1 MIVTTKNG
9 KLQGIEENGMLTFKG
24 IPFAKAPV
32 GELRFKPPVPADPW
46 EGVLDA
52 LQFGNRSLQTTEQ
65 VYKDGINLSEDCLN
79 LNIWTPAIDHKK
91 RPVIFYIHGGGH
103 FSGSNSDKFFDGPH
117 LIRGREAVMVAPN
130 YRLGALGYLYLADI
144 LGEEY
149 KDSGNC
155 GLLDQILALKWVN
168 ENIADFGGDPDMV
181 ILMGQSA
188 GGKSVANI
196 MVTPAAKGLF
206 HRAIIQ
212 SGSVQCIRDTHTAT
226 MLAELVLEKLGVADT
241 PKEVLK
247 KSGEEVIAAQK
258 EAYEVIDRAHLFGP
272 VMDGLTIL
280 EEPKEYIEKG
290 RVGDIPVLIGYNKEE
305 LYYSDPDYNPSDE
318 ESIATFQRCYGKNW
332 EIVFRKYQAYKKEYS
347 AATAFDM
354 VQTLCIY
361 GNASISLTQLL
372 TTAGNKV
379 WSYRWDYGGVTGR
392 AQHFS
397 EMPYLFGYITEE
409 GGKVYDQTEE
419 AIARK
424 MNETW
429 MNFICKGSPEHNKI
443 PKWQPCTTS
452 EIGYRMHMDKEFHLE
467 QINLCDYDQEL
478 PMQVIK
484 L

>member
-1 MIVTTKNG
+1 VIVTTKNG
-9 KLQGIEENGMLTFKG
+9 KLRGVEEKGMLTFKG

-32 GELRFKPPVPADPW
+32 GELRFRPPVPAEPW
-46 EGVLDA
+46 EGILEA
-52 LQFGNRSLQTTEQ
+52 NQFGNRSLQTAEQ
-65 VYKDGINLSEDCLN
+65 EYKDDLGFSEDCLN
-79 LNIWTPAIDHKK
+79 INIWTPAIDHKK

-103 FSGSNSDKFFDGPH
+103 FSGANSDKFFDGPH

-155 GLLDQILALKWVN
+155 GLLDQILALKWVK
-168 ENIADFGGDPDMV
+168 ENIAVFGGDPDMV

-188 GGKSVANI
+188 GGKSVANL
-196 MVTPAAKGLF
+196 MVTPVAKGLF

-212 SGSVQCIRDTHTAT
+212 SGAVQCIRDTHTAT
-226 MLAELVLEKLGVADT
+226 MLAKIVLEKLGVADT
-241 PKEVLK
+241 PEEVLT
-247 KSGEEVIAAQK
+247 KSGEEIIAAQK

-272 VMDGLTIL
+272 VLDYRTIM
-280 EEPKEYIEKG
+280 ERPKQYIESGK
-290 RVGDIPVLIGYNKEE
+290 VGDIPVLIGYNKEE
-305 LYYSDPDYNPSDE
+305 LCYSDADYNRTDK
-318 ESIATFQRCYGKNW
+318 ESIAAYQRCYGKNW
-332 EIVFRKYQAYKKEYS
+332 EIVYRKYQEYKKEYS

-354 VQTLCIY
+354 AQTLCVY
-361 GNASISLTQLL
+361 GNATISLTQLL
-372 TTAGNKV
+372 AAAGNKV

-409 GGKVYDQTEE
+409 SGKDYDQVEE
-419 AIARK
+419 AIAK
-424 MNETW
+424 MMNETW
-429 MNFICKGSPEHNKI
+429 MSFVCKGSPENSNI
-443 PKWQPCTTS
+443 LKWHPCTTG
-452 EIGYRMHMDKEFHLE
+452 EIGYRMLLDKEIHLE
-467 QINLCDYDQEL
+467 QINLRAYYQEL